1 MMVRDTNLLLSGFAL
16 QRMKP
21 CLLPRRHFASRGFTL
36 VELVTV
42 ITILG
47 ILSAFALPRFL
58 QTSAFESRTIQ
69 DQLIRAAQE
78 AQQLA
83 MHKGTGANVQLQVD
97 DGNKRIRIQYTDSG
111 LQIRDTAIPSDIT
124 LSNAT
129 INYNT
134 LGDAVPVSTI
144 VITGDS
150 VRQVCIESTGYAHT
164 C

>member
-1 MMVRDTNLLLSGFAL
+1 
-16 QRMKP
+16 MKT
-21 CLLPRRHFASRGFTL
+21 CRLPNFLTMQSGFTL

-58 QTSAFESRTIQ
+58 QTSPFESRTIQ
-69 DQLIRAAQE
+69 DQLLRAAQE

-83 MHKGTGANVQLQVD
+83 MHKGVGANVQLQVD
-97 DGNKRIRIQYTDSG
+97 NGNKRIRIQYTDSG
-111 LQIRDTAIPSDIT
+111 IQIRDTVIPSDIT

-129 INYNT
+129 INYT
-134 LGDAVPVSTI
+134 SLGDAAPASTI
-144 VITGDS
+144 VITSDS
-150 VRQVCIESTGYAHT
+150 TRQVCIETTGYAHT

>member
-1 MMVRDTNLLLSGFAL
+1 M
-16 QRMKP
+16 
-21 CLLPRRHFASRGFTL
+21 PRSEHTSGFTL
-36 VELVTV
+36 IELVTV

-47 ILSAFALPRFL
+47 ILAVYVAPRFS

-83 MHKGTGANVQLQVD
+83 MSKGLGANVQLQVD
-97 DGNKRIRIQYTDSG
+97 NTNQRIRIQYTDSG
-111 LQIRDTAIPSDIT
+111 TQIRDTPIPSGIT

-129 INYNT
+129 LTYT
-134 LGDAVPVSTI
+134 SLGDASPVSTI
-144 VITGDS
+144 VISGDTT
-150 VRQVCIESTGYAHT
+150 RQVCIESTGYAHS